1 MTLKPSIENLKA
13 RIKQLEEENNSLKK
27 NNSLF
32 YTKKKTVKVPKQI
45 QPVFDQASE
54 AVKKYFSSVKVDPS
68 TSKIEIN
75 GHRYILMRAES
86 LANDFFKN
94 IIKLYADRPL
104 PEAIKIGRNLLF
116 DMAHLIGI
124 EDAKN
129 FHKKMKLKDPI
140 TKLSA
145 GPIHFAYMG
154 WAFVD
159 ILEESK
165 PSPDENFYL
174 KYNHP
179 FSFEADS
186 WIKAKEKA
194 DFPVCTM
201 NAGYSSGWCEESYG
215 INLTA
220 VEITCRAKGDKE
232 CTFIMAPP
240 NKINSYLEKEAVKY
254 KRVKKYD
261 VPLFFE
267 RKKIEEKLN
276 AAVKDKE
283 TLLKEVHHRVKNNLQ
298 IITSLLRLHAEK
310 ENSQQ
315 FTELVTESQNRI
327 LSMALIH
334 EMLYADTNLSRIN
347 LEKYVT
353 SIFEQLSRTYDKSFV
368 KLELK
373 IPKNFSFE
381 ISKMIPVGLI
391 LNEVISNSFKYAF
404 LKNKG
409 KVSVIIKNSSLI
421 ISDNGQGLPK
431 TFNIAT
437 NKSFGIQL
445 IQLLAD
451 QIDAELI
458 IDTKKGSSFIFNHK
472 TTFN

>member
-1 MTLKPSIENLKA
+1 MTLKPSIENLKT
-13 RIKQLEEENNSLKK
+13 RIKQLEKENNSLKK
-27 NNSLF
+27 NISLF
-32 YTKKKTVKVPKQI
+32 YTNKQTVKVPKKI
-45 QPVFDQASE
+45 QPLFDEASE
-54 AVKKYFSSVKVDPS
+54 TVKKYFASVKVDPS

-75 GHRYILMRAES
+75 GERYVLMRAES

-129 FHKKMKLKDPI
+129 FHKKMKVKDPI
-140 TKLSA
+140 AKLSS
-145 GPIHFAYMG
+145 GPIHFAYTG
-154 WAFVD
+154 WAFVE
-159 ILEESK
+159 ILDDSK
-165 PSPDENFYL
+165 PSPDENFFL
-174 KYNHP
+174 KFNHP

-201 NAGYSSGWCEESYG
+201 SAGYSSGWCEESFG

-220 VEITCRAKGDKE
+220 VEITCRAKGDKN

-240 NKINSYLEKEAVKY
+240 DKINSFLEKEAVKY
-254 KRVKKYD
+254 KRVRKYD

-276 AAVKDKE
+276 NAVKDKE

-310 ENSQQ
+310 ENNIQ

-334 EMLYADTNLSRIN
+334 EMLYADTNFSRIN

-368 KLELK
+368 KLELN
-373 IPKNFSFE
+373 IPNDFSFE
-381 ISKMIPVGLI
+381 INKMIPIGLI

-404 LKNKG
+404 TKNKG
-409 KVSVIIKNSSLI
+409 KISVTIKKNSLI

-431 TFNIAT
+431 SFNIT
-437 NKSFGIQL
+437 KNKSFGIQL
-445 IQLLAD
+445 IQLLAE

-458 IDTKKGSSFIFNHK
+458 INTKNGSSFVFEYK
-472 TTFN
+472 TPAT